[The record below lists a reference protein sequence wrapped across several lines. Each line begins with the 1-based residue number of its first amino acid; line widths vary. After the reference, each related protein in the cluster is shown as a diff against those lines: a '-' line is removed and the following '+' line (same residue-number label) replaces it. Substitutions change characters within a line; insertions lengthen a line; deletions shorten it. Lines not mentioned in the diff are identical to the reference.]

1 MIFIKLRKFKIQAK
15 INLLNYSSEKKRVKS
30 FTKKRKTRLE
40 LKVINI

>member
-1 MIFIKLRKFKIQAK
+1 MENSENQVKTKTRL